1 MIKDIVSYLSEG
13 YSPNSLPSLGY
24 WASQNMDKIYLKRK
38 RKYPLVFNASI
49 NTGVVVVV
57 FISSSN
63 IDQLEDR
70 KKIETNCGQP
80 KDGRD
85 EFFFWRP
92 ALNTNTSSVLCRDH
106 SRFLSVTGKG

>member
-63 IDQLEDR
+63 IDQLEER
-70 KKIETNCGQP
+70 KKINNNKIFKIFKIKIKIIKEI
-80 KDGRD
+80 
-85 EFFFWRP
+85 FYI
-92 ALNTNTSSVLCRDH
+92 
-106 SRFLSVTGKG
+106 

>member
-80 KDGRD
+80 KNGSD
-85 EFFFWRP
+85 ELFFGCP
-92 ALNTNTSSVLCRDH
+92 L
-106 SRFLSVTGKG
+106 